1 MREGRRGYAEIVG
14 TKMRALGFL
23 FFAGLVFSQTAH
35 AQTSQAQ
42 PTTTQAPDAQ
52 AAQATPVPKPAP
64 VGTMSELMLRVIYP
78 YSDAMFY
85 IQREPPKNDIEWN
98 ELAGKALALAEF
110 GNLMMMPGRAR
121 DQDQWLRDAKLLAE
135 AGAAAL
141 KFAKAKDVDGIVGLN
156 EQLVASCTSCHMHYR
171 PAYGRRRGAAPPQ
184 APVQPIL
191 PPPQR

>member
-1 MREGRRGYAEIVG
+1 
-14 TKMRALGFL
+14 MRALGVL
-23 FFAGLVFSQTAH
+23 LLASLALTGAT
-35 AQTSQAQ
+35 QAQ
-42 PTTTQAPDAQ
+42 PPQTPAAPAPATTTAAPDAQ
-52 AAQATPVPKPAP
+52 AAPATPVPKPAP

-98 ELAGKALALAEF
+98 ELQGKALALAEF

-141 KFAKAKDVDGIVGLN
+141 KFAKAKDLDGIVGLN
-156 EQLVASCTSCHMHYR
+156 EQLVSSCTSCHMHYR
-171 PAYGRRRGAAPPQ
+171 PNYGRRRGQ
-184 APVQPIL
+184 APAK
-191 PPPQR
+191 

>member
-1 MREGRRGYAEIVG
+1 MRSLGVLLLA
-14 TKMRALGFL
+14 TLAL
-23 FFAGLVFSQTAH
+23 T
-35 AQTSQAQ
+35 Q
-42 PTTTQAPDAQ
+42 PTAAQAPQTPAAPAPATPLDAQ
-52 AAQATPVPKPAP
+52 AAQTTPVPRPAP

-98 ELAGKALALAEF
+98 ELQGKALALAEF

-156 EQLVASCTSCHMHYR
+156 EQLVMSCTSCHMHYR
-171 PAYGRRRGAAPPQ
+171 PNYGRRRGAAPPQ
-184 APVQPIL
+184 TPSQ
-191 PPPQR
+191 PPQQK

>member
-1 MREGRRGYAEIVG
+1 MRS
-14 TKMRALGFL
+14 LGVL
-23 FFAGLVFSQTAH
+23 LLASLTLTGAT
-35 AQTSQAQ
+35 QAQ
-42 PTTTQAPDAQ
+42 PPQTPAAPAPATTTAPDAQ

-98 ELAGKALALAEF
+98 ELQGKALALAEF

-141 KFAKAKDVDGIVGLN
+141 RFAKAKDVEGIVGLN

-171 PAYGRRRGAAPPQ
+171 PNYGRRRGQ
-184 APVQPIL
+184 APAK
-191 PPPQR
+191 

>member
-1 MREGRRGYAEIVG
+1 
-14 TKMRALGFL
+14 
-23 FFAGLVFSQTAH
+23 
-35 AQTSQAQ
+35 
-42 PTTTQAPDAQ
+42 
-52 AAQATPVPKPAP
+52 
-64 VGTMSELMLRVIYP
+64 MLRVIYP

-98 ELAGKALALAEF
+98 ELQGKALALAEF

-141 KFAKAKDVDGIVGLN
+141 KFAKAKDVEGIVGLN

-171 PAYGRRRGAAPPQ
+171 PGYGRRRGAAPPRWRRRRRCRRLATVASSERRSKSPTGRTPTVPCAVSQ
-184 APVQPIL
+184 SV
-191 PPPQR
+191 